1 MKNLFKNFD
10 FASIAKTIIILP
22 IIISLIVVLILYLID
37 ILKNRKLSYLNI
49 CLKVVACYYAVVVAI
64 LTSLFAIKL
73 KYGEL
78 IIFKVSKSDIF
89 SGLYLFLISTFF
101 LLLIF
106 LLTNFVMFILF
117 KISLV
122 KNISISIYKILNPI
136 TYFIF
141 TLIFMLSFF
150 WLLKFGVLNSTN
162 TKNNI
167 QNVTP
172 SRVVER

>member
-1 MKNLFKNFD
+1 MENLFKNFD
-10 FASIAKTIIILP
+10 FATIAKTIIILP
-22 IIISLIVVLILYLID
+22 TIISLIVVLILYLID

-49 CLKVVACYYAVVVAI
+49 CLKVVACYYAVVFAI

-73 KYGEL
+73 IYGKL

-106 LLTNFVMFILF
+106 LLTNFIMFILF
-117 KISLV
+117 KVSLI
-122 KNISISIYKILNPI
+122 KNNNISIYKIINPV

-141 TLIFMLSFF
+141 SLIFLLSFF
-150 WLLKFGVLNSTN
+150 WVLKSSTLNSPK
-162 TKNNI
+162 TKNKI
-167 QNVTP
+167 QKVAP
-172 SRVVER
+172 SLVVER

>member
-1 MKNLFKNFD
+1 MENLFKIFD

-22 IIISLIVVLILYLID
+22 IIISLFVALILYLID

-49 CLKVVACYYAVVVAI
+49 CLKVVACYYAVVLAI
-64 LTSLFAIKL
+64 LAALFAIRL

-106 LLTNFVMFILF
+106 LLTNFIVFILF
-117 KISLV
+117 KFSLI
-122 KNISISIYKILNPI
+122 KNNNISIYKIINPV

-141 TLIFMLSFF
+141 NLIFLLSFF
-150 WLLKFGVLNSTN
+150 WILKSSTLNSPK

-167 QNVTP
+167 QKVTP
-172 SRVVER
+172 SIVVER

>member
-1 MKNLFKNFD
+1 MENLFKIFD

-22 IIISLIVVLILYLID
+22 IIISLFVALILYLID

-49 CLKVVACYYAVVVAI
+49 CLKVVACYYAVVLAI
-64 LTSLFAIKL
+64 LAALFAIRL

-106 LLTNFVMFILF
+106 LLTNFIVFILF
-117 KISLV
+117 KFSLI
-122 KNISISIYKILNPI
+122 KNNNISIYKIINPV

-141 TLIFMLSFF
+141 NLIFWYAHYTSHLE
-150 WLLKFGVLNSTN
+150 
-162 TKNNI
+162 NNK
-167 QNVTP
+167 V
-172 SRVVER
+172 RKYK